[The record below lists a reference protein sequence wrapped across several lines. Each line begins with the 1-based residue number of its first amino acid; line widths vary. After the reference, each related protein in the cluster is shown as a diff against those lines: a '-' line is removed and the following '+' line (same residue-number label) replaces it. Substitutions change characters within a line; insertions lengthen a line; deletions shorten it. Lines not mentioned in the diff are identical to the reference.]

1 MAFGAASFLAWGAS
15 AVLTVLEVLRAKRQG
30 GGGGGGGG
38 VGRLAGTGAL
48 PGMKESAA

>member
-30 GGGGGGGG
+30 GGGGGGGA
-38 VGRLAGTGAL
+38 GRLAGTGAL

>member
-30 GGGGGGGG
+30 GGGGG